1 MTLPASPV
9 RTRAQRFE
17 TAWRGDELIAVAQYN
32 KVETNF
38 NPDVGFIRRKDVTQY
53 KGDLAWKPLL
63 RKNEII
69 KNLIFETILDYNGG
83 SGSGKLETREQDYT
97 AGMDFNNRGS
107 VRFTAYRIFDRLA
120 VPLRIPSGNP
130 HVSIAPGGYL
140 FRGYIASLTT
150 STSRKITGTGTANW
164 GDFYNGRRKSVTGGL
179 NLRPNFHLAVNL
191 TYDRNQV
198 TLPNGSFA
206 TNLVGAKFIYGF
218 NPRAFLNAY
227 IQYNADTHQVSSN
240 IRFDIIHHPLSDL
253 YIVYNDTRD
262 TIPNLSGQR
271 VRERAFIVKLTNLF
285 SF

>member
-1 MTLPASPV
+1 M
-9 RTRAQRFE
+9 
-17 TAWRGDELIAVAQYN
+17 
-32 KVETNF
+32 
-38 NPDVGFIRRKDVTQY
+38 TQY
-53 KGDLAWKPLL
+53 KGDLAWKPQL
-63 RKNEII
+63 RRSETI
-69 KNLIFETILDYNGG
+69 KNLVFESILDYNGG

-97 AGMDFNNRGS
+97 TGMDFNNRGS

-140 FRGYIASLTT
+140 FRGYTASLTT

-164 GDFYNGRRKSVTGGL
+164 GDFYTGRRKSVTGGL

-198 TLPNGSFA
+198 TLTNGSFA
-206 TNLVGAKFIYGF
+206 TNLVGAKVIYGF

-240 IRFDIIHHPLSDL
+240 IRFDILHHPLSDL

-262 TIPNLSGQR
+262 TVPNFSGSR
-271 VRERAFIVKLTNLF
+271 IRERAFIVKFTNLF